1 MSFSMKHSRIYRLAV
16 YFAASLCFV
25 LAASHEAAAQSM
37 TVSGTVSGT
46 NGPEIGVVVSVVG
59 GGYEYHN

>member
-1 MSFSMKHSRIYRLAV
+1 MSFCMKRSRIYRLAV

-25 LAASHEAAAQSM
+25 LAASPDAAAQSM
-37 TVSGTVSGT
+37 TVSGTVSGS

-59 GGYEYHN
+59 GV